1 MLVSWTLKTVPVDM
15 QQLSNV
21 VSKEVVKN
29 KKFKNNKY
37 ESLWFRKRI
46 PDANPSIL
54 INQYNTDK
62 QNLENKTGGVDKK
75 YGTLVV

>member
-1 MLVSWTLKTVPVDM
+1 MRELR
-15 QQLSNV
+15 NV

-29 KKFKNNKY
+29 KKIKNNKY
-37 ESLWFRKRI
+37 KSLWFRKRI
-46 PDANPSIL
+46 PDANLSIL

-75 YGTLVV
+75 YRTLVV